1 MARIKPVL
9 IVIIVLLALALVVR
23 GVMNKQEPIVTD
35 PVVLAPE
42 PFKGMP
48 IRYNGYYKNQR
59 NEAIYLIRFFP
70 EGRVVLING
79 TTEVEKDLPAF
90 LIRETKGN
98 PAIGL
103 HNVMTRVEGDSIFFT
118 TRPEKGEI
126 DYSGKVMDG
135 SMVHFKRYS
144 HITGARQLMEYIF
157 HPDSVPSK

>member
-1 MARIKPVL
+1 MARLKPFL
-9 IVIIVLLALALVVR
+9 IVVIALLAMALIVR
-23 GVMNKQEPIVTD
+23 GLMQQEPVGTA
-35 PVVLAPE
+35 PVVVTPE

-48 IRYNGYYKNQR
+48 IQFNGYYRDQR

-103 HNVMTRVEGDSIFFT
+103 HNVMTQVKGDSIFFT

-126 DYSGKVMDG
+126 DYSGKVMSG
-135 SMVHFKRYS
+135 SLVRFNRYS
-144 HITGARQLMEYIF
+144 HITGARQVMEYIF

>member
-9 IVIIVLLALALVVR
+9 IVIIALLALALVVR
-23 GVMNKQEPIVTD
+23 GLMDKAPQGTA
-35 PVVLAPE
+35 PVVVAPE
-42 PFKGMP
+42 PFKGLP
-48 IRYNGYYKNQR
+48 IRFNGYYRDQR

-70 EGRVVLING
+70 EGRAVLING

-118 TRPEKGEI
+118 THPEKGEI
-126 DYSGKVMDG
+126 DYSGKAMDG
-135 SMVHFKRYS
+135 SMVRFKRYS
-144 HITGARQLMEYIF
+144 HITGARQVMEYIF